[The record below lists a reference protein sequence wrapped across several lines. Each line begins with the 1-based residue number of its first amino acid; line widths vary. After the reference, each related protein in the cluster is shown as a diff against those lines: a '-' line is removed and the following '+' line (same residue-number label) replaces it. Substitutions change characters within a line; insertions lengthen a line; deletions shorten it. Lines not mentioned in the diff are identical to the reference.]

1 MKTIE
6 EEAKIKIDLEEIF
19 GKHFNGM
26 HYEDIT
32 KEGIIKFG
40 LDLSKQLLEFAQRWI
55 PVEEELPENANEII
69 LKNEKWITEYNPN
82 GTRMGY
88 MDNKRKKLF
97 YSAYWDENGQCY
109 SMSEEQPTHWRP
121 IDLKY
126 L

>member
-6 EEAKIKIDLEEIF
+6 EVAKEFSEKSVWACPISFKA
-19 GKHFNGM
+19 GV
-26 HYEDIT
+26 
-32 KEGIIKFG
+32 
-40 LDLSKQLLEFAQRWI
+40 EFAQRWI
-55 PVEEELPENANEII
+55 PVEEELPKNANEII

-88 MDNKRKKLF
+88 MDNERKKLF

-121 IDLKY
+121 IDLK
-126 L
+126 